1 MKQASTACEGLCR
14 WIRAMD
20 QYDKVAKIVAPK
32 KVKLLAAETE
42 LANQMS
48 KLDGKRA
55 QLKEV
60 CYCNQL
66 NISYIVKDLNLNS
79 TRITVASCDDFGV
92 YFYMV
97 TRTKDS
103 WFRLFLTLY
112 QAQQE

>member
-60 CYCNQL
+60 CYYNQL
-66 NISYIVKDLNLNS
+66 KKKL
-79 TRITVASCDDFGV
+79 SC
-92 YFYMV
+92 
-97 TRTKDS
+97 
-103 WFRLFLTLY
+103 
-112 QAQQE
+112 